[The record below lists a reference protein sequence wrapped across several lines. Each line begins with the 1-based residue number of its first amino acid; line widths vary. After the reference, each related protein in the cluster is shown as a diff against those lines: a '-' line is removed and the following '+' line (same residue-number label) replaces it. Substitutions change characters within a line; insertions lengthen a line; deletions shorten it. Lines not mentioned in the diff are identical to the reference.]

1 MRSGSRIGVAGRV
14 NPVGMRAGL
23 VGRWLLLAMLGVT
36 QPACGATD
44 DIVWK
49 TMRKS
54 MLEEIQDDYRRSAG
68 WTGLPSASAEV
79 LAALRAVPR
88 HAFVP
93 EEVRDSAYR
102 NHPLPIGRGQTIS
115 QPFIVALM
123 TDLLEAD
130 SDARVL
136 ELGTGSG
143 YQAAV
148 LGELV
153 ASVYTVEIVAVLA
166 EQARERLAT
175 LGYDNVHVR
184 SGDGVLGVA

>member
-1 MRSGSRIGVAGRV
+1 M
-14 NPVGMRAGL
+14 
-23 VGRWLLLAMLGVT
+23 
-36 QPACGATD
+36 
-44 DIVWK
+44 
-49 TMRKS
+49 
-54 MLEEIQDDYRRSAG
+54 
-68 WTGLPSASAEV
+68 
-79 LAALRAVPR
+79 PR

-136 ELGTGSG
+136 ELGPGSG